1 MGIFDVCRNVLL
13 FLFGEN
19 NIRILYVLITLVFLD
34 YITGV
39 CVAIKKGELSSSIGA
54 KGIAKKIVIFSLV
67 ALSNIADEYF
77 LNSSGILEA
86 ATIVFYCSNE
96 SISILEN
103 ACKMGIPIPKKLKDT
118 LESLKNPENRP

>member
-19 NIRILYVLITLVFLD
+19 NIRILYVLITLVSLD

-77 LNSSGILEA
+77 LNSSGIIEA

-103 ACKMGIPIPKKLKDT
+103 ACKMGIPIPKKLIDT